1 MATDAPNGRIHQLNG
16 ERDAI
21 VAEVVR
27 REMAAK
33 GRSEAAIELAIN
45 DVAFH
50 EIARL
55 EGDKTKAPRLKEWLE
70 VYRTLGRRPEEE
82 KAKILR
88 DLATGYACDIVGN
101 FDPRVYRFAT
111 GVVPRG
117 LSALFRNQLA
127 DAGGLGL
134 EQRIT
139 VQGHVEEL
147 KSLARKGTVILVPTH
162 LSNLDSIVIGF
173 ALDRLGLPPFTYG
186 AGKNLFSNWL
196 ISFFM
201 QNLGAYKVD
210 RRLRNGLYKD
220 VLKTYSTVVLER
232 GYHSLFFPG
241 GTRSRS
247 GGIERKLKLGLL
259 GTGLAA
265 YVNNLREGR
274 EAPIYVVPMTIN
286 YPLVLEGAS
295 QIDDYLKA
303 TGKSRY
309 IIEDDEFT
317 KLGRMLTYAGSVLG
331 FDGRMFLHVGHP
343 MDPFGNLVDGEGRS
357 IDPRGRPIDLRK
369 YVEIG
374 GEPRLDA
381 TRDAEYTRELGE
393 AISGAFMRYNVVTTT
408 HLAAFAL
415 FEMIKARHPALDIYH
430 LVRLP
435 GDTALPLHEVA
446 AGIARLRDRLLL
458 EAAAGR
464 IQLSPTVQGETVE
477 RIMEVALRYFR
488 MYHTRDLVAL
498 EGERVLLN
506 DLKLLF
512 YYHNRLAGYGFEA
525 VFAPGPAER
534 AEAAARG

>member
-1 MATDAPNGRIHQLNG
+1 
-16 ERDAI
+16 
-21 VAEVVR
+21 
-27 REMAAK
+27 MAAK
-33 GRSEAAIELAIN
+33 GRTEAAVELAIN

-55 EGDKTKAPRLKEWLE
+55 EPDKAKAARLKEWVEL
-70 VYRTLGRRPEEE
+70 YRTLGKRAPEEKE
-82 KAKILR
+82 RLLR
-88 DLATGYACDIVGN
+88 DVTKGYACDIVGN

-111 GVVPRG
+111 SVVPRG
-117 LSALFRNQLA
+117 LRFLFRNQLA
-127 DAGGLGL
+127 DAGPLGL

-139 VQGHVEEL
+139 VQGHVADL
-147 KSLARKGTVILVPTH
+147 KALVKKGTVILVPTH
-162 LSNLDSIVIGF
+162 SSNLDSIVIGF

-220 VLKTYSTVVLER
+220 VLKTYSTVILEK

-247 GGIERKLKLGLL
+247 GGIERKLKLGLV

-265 YVNNLREGR
+265 YINNLRAGKER
-274 EAPIYVVPMTIN
+274 PNVYVVPLTIN
-286 YPLVLEGAS
+286 YPLVLEGAT
-295 QIDDYLKA
+295 QIDDFLKA
-303 TGKSRY
+303 TGKGRY

-331 FDGRMFLHVGHP
+331 FDGRMFLHVGQP
-343 MDPFGNLVDGEGRS
+343 MDVFGNAVDAEGRS
-357 IDPRGRPIDLRK
+357 RDPRGRPIDLAK
-369 YVEIG
+369 YVEVD
-374 GEPRLDA
+374 GEPRHDA
-381 TRDAEYTRELGE
+381 RRDAEYTRELGE
-393 AISGAFMRYNVVTTT
+393 AIGEAFMRYNVVTTT
-408 HLAAFAL
+408 HMAAFTL
-415 FEMIKARHPALDIYH
+415 FQMVKARHPALDIYR

-446 AGIARLRDRLLL
+446 QGLARLRDRLLL

-464 IQLSPTVQGETVE
+464 IQLSPTVAGETIE

-488 MYHTRDLVAL
+488 MYHTRDLVEM

-506 DLKLLF
+506 DLKLLY

-525 VFAPGPAER
+525 IFAPAAAER
-534 AEAAARG
+534 QEAPVRG

>member
-1 MATDAPNGRIHQLNG
+1 
-16 ERDAI
+16 
-21 VAEVVR
+21 
-27 REMAAK
+27 MAAK
-33 GRSEAAIELAIN
+33 GPTEAAVELAIN

-55 EGDKTKAPRLKEWLE
+55 ETDRGKAARLKEWVDL
-70 VYRTLGRRPEEE
+70 YRTLGRRGADE
-82 KAKILR
+82 KARLLGEITR
-88 DLATGYACDIVGN
+88 GYASDIVGN

-111 GVVPRG
+111 SVIPRG
-117 LSALFRNQLA
+117 LRLLFRNQLA
-127 DAGGLGL
+127 DAGPLGL

-139 VQGHVEEL
+139 VQGHVADL
-147 KSLARKGTVILVPTH
+147 KTLVQRGTVILVPTH
-162 LSNLDSIVIGF
+162 SSNLDSIVIGF

-210 RRLRNGLYKD
+210 RRLKNGLYKD
-220 VLKTYSTVVLER
+220 VLKTYSTVILER

-265 YVNNLREGR
+265 FINNLRAGK
-274 EAPIYVVPMTIN
+274 PNPNIYVVPMTIN
-286 YPLVLEGAS
+286 YPLVLEGAT
-295 QIDDYLKA
+295 QIDDLLKA
-303 TGKSRY
+303 MGKSRY

-331 FDGRMFLHVGHP
+331 FDGRMFLHIGQP
-343 MDPFGNLVDGEGRS
+343 MDPFGNLVDAEGRS

-369 YVEIG
+369 YVEVD
-374 GEPRLDA
+374 GEARHDA
-381 TRDAEYTRELGE
+381 KRDAEYTRELGE
-393 AISGAFMRYNVVTTT
+393 AIGEAFMRYNVATTT
-408 HLAAFAL
+408 QMAAFVL
-415 FEMIKARHPALDIYH
+415 FEMVKARHPDLDIYH

-446 AGIARLRDRLLL
+446 AGLARLRDRLLL

-464 IQLSPTVQGETVE
+464 IQLSPTVQGETIE

-488 MYHTRDLVAL
+488 MYHTRDLVHI

-506 DLKLLF
+506 DMKLLY
-512 YYHNRLAGYGFEA
+512 YYHNRLAGYGFERIFEP
-525 VFAPGPAER
+525 VPADR
-534 AEAAARG
+534 AEAPARG